1 MVFTG
6 ITTDIAVS
14 DLEAARAFYRRAL
27 GWDEDLV
34 QGAHTLEWFLHD
46 RPQVA
51 LRLLAGGSGAGSARV
66 GIGVDD
72 LEAERSRLE
81 RAFDTVPEI
90 SVVPGVI
97 ALLQLQDP
105 DGNLVVFW
113 QDLLRRSNTPG

>member
-1 MVFTG
+1 VVFTG

-14 DLEAARAFYRRAL
+14 DLQAARAFYRRAL
-27 GWDEDLV
+27 GDEDLV
-34 QGAHTLEWFLHD
+34 PDAHTLEWILHE

-51 LRLLAGGSGAGSARV
+51 LRILAGGSGAGEARV

-81 RAFDTVPEI
+81 RGLDTVPEI

-105 DGNLVVFW
+105 DGNALVFW
-113 QDLLRRSNTPG
+113 QDLLPRNDT